1 MVLVLLE
8 LETAANMIALM
19 VLEEVFEALL
29 AQIGGREAVV
39 VVETRNRRIG
49 QHVAVLVFAWRV
61 VFESLQVGDYQI
73 LVGGLIGPLRERI
86 ER

>member
-1 MVLVLLE
+1 
-8 LETAANMIALM
+8 M

-29 AQIGGREAVV
+29 AEIGGREAVV

>member
-1 MVLVLLE
+1 MLLE

-29 AQIGGREAVV
+29 AEIGGREAVV